1 MFLLDTNVVSEVRK
15 AHRCNAGVARWFAGV
30 SDADLFVSV
39 VVIPKPKKRKPH
51 RVAPACSFRGTD

>member
-39 VVIPKPKKRKPH
+39 VVRRPRPP
-51 RVAPACSFRGTD
+51 D